1 MKKGCGSASL
11 WGNGY
16 RGRRPETGISRNLEL
31 RHLGK
36 CVLFSWLAPPK
47 AGGELA
53 LAPERGIVG
62 RKEAPLRRFATP
74 PPPCGARKT
83 HRAYADP
90 RVFRPLRN
98 GKHIGLTLILV
109 FSDRCGKSTIASSA
123 PDSAMALFPRRG
135 ERQVRKAAI
144 LRARGRLRAAV
155 SPSHRRT
162 PSVTATSRR
171 DSSPGGGARGSPCG
185 QSRPCARIRSSPQR
199 SILYSLFLIPYS
211 LFLLR
216 ISFLRS

>member
-98 GKHIGLTLILV
+98 PTARWRFSPVAGRGKCVRPQFSVRGEGFGLPYPPVTVEPLQSRRQAAV
-109 FSDRCGKSTIASSA
+109 TAPPAGEPGAAPAASPAPARESD
-123 PDSAMALFPRRG
+123 PPRR
-135 ERQVRKAAI
+135 
-144 LRARGRLRAAV
+144 
-155 SPSHRRT
+155 
-162 PSVTATSRR
+162 
-171 DSSPGGGARGSPCG
+171 D
-185 QSRPCARIRSSPQR
+185 
-199 SILYSLFLIPYS
+199 LFSIPYS
-211 LFLLR
+211 LFL
-216 ISFLRS
+216 IHSSFSGSAS

>member
-47 AGGELA
+47 AGGELLH
-53 LAPERGIVG
+53 LAVP
-62 RKEAPLRRFATP
+62 
-74 PPPCGARKT
+74 
-83 HRAYADP
+83 
-90 RVFRPLRN
+90 

>member
-16 RGRRPETGISRNLEL
+16 RGRRPETGISRNSEL
-31 RHLGK
+31 RRLGK
-36 CVLFSWLAPPK
+36 CALFSWLAPPK

-53 LAPERGIVG
+53 LAPERGN
-62 RKEAPLRRFATP
+62 RWKEGGPSPSLRDTS
-74 PPPCGARKT
+74 PPCGSQKSR
-83 HRAYADP
+83 RACADP
-90 RVFRPLRN
+90 RDFRPLRKFRLRFLCHRQREA
-98 GKHIGLTLILV
+98 GI
-109 FSDRCGKSTIASSA
+109 
-123 PDSAMALFPRRG
+123 PRRG

-185 QSRPCARIRSSPQR
+185 QSRPCAQIRSSPRR
-199 SILYSLFLIPYS
+199 SIPSSLSAMPS
-211 LFLLR
+211 LLR
-216 ISFLRS
+216 ERRHSGAAPGSVRRWGRRSGSASR